1 MQILVQPTKSWMWLK
16 NLPFLKWNSA
26 QNYVEAW
33 KRGESV
39 GEWIHGYIWLG
50 PRCYSSEA
58 ITIFLIGCIVVDLV
72 TKSCLTL
79 LQPLGLQSPGSSV
92 LGIFQ
97 VRILEWVAISSS
109 RDLPDPGIKPECPAL
124 AGWFFTMEPPERPK
138 GALRSNKPRF

>member
-1 MQILVQPTKSWMWLK
+1 MWLK

-33 KRGESV
+33 KGGESV

-79 LQPLGLQSPGSSV
+79 LQPLGL
-92 LGIFQ
+92 
-97 VRILEWVAISSS
+97 
-109 RDLPDPGIKPECPAL
+109 
-124 AGWFFTMEPPERPK
+124 
-138 GALRSNKPRF
+138 